1 MAADAPMG
9 PPEALCALMLRA
21 AERAA
26 EPSTLALAGVISR
39 WRQRPAPYAQPVAGL
54 EQEMLLR
61 LLHGGF
67 PSLPE
72 RLCRELAALQTPLG
86 GQERFDEFDDLLALL
101 GEHRSAEGEP
111 SHWLAHAIATAC
123 MADNHLWQDMGLPN
137 RGVLNALLRE
147 HFTVLYLK
155 NVGNMKWKKFF
166 YKQLCE
172 RAELPICKSPSC
184 GVCVDF
190 KVCFG
195 PEDRPE
201 PGWFA
206 QKAPALVG
214 YA

>member
-1 MAADAPMG
+1 MAADALTG
-9 PPEALCALMLRA
+9 ATQCLCARMIAA
-21 AERAA
+21 AERPAEAA
-26 EPSTLALAGVISR
+26 TLALAGVVSR
-39 WRQRPAPYAQPVAGL
+39 WRERPPPYAQPIAGL
-54 EQEMLLR
+54 EQDTLLR
-61 LLHGGF
+61 LLQLTF
-67 PSLPE
+67 PGLPG
-72 RLCRELAALQTPLG
+72 RLRKGLAELQVPLG
-86 GQERFDEFDDLLALL
+86 AQECCDEFDDLLALL
-101 GEHRSAEGEP
+101 GERRSAEGEP

-147 HFTVLYLK
+147 HFTMLYLK
-155 NVGNMKWKKFF
+155 NVGDMKWKKFF

-184 GVCVDF
+184 GICVDF

-201 PGWFA
+201 PGWLA
-206 QKAPALVG
+206 QKGPALVG